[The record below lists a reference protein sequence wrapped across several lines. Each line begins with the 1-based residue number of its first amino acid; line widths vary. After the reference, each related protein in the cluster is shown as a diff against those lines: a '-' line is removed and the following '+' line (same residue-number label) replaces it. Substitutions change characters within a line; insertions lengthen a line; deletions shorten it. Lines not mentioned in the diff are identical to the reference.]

1 MASVARRVIMSW
13 FLRRGILA
21 PRAASRKPPAVAWWY
36 AMRVQILGLGY
47 VGLPAAGLLAAA
59 GHRVLGVDPDAARRA
74 AIGEG
79 LFFAEDE
86 GLREMLGAA
95 MASGALTLHASPQPA
110 EVHVVA
116 VPTPLGAGQAPELGF
131 VWAAAGSLRPV
142 LAAGDLVLL
151 ESTVP
156 VGTTAALAA
165 LLPGAE
171 VAHAP
176 ERVLPGALLEE
187 LRRNPRIVGG
197 VTPRAA
203 ERARAFY
210 RGFVQ
215 GEVTA
220 TDAASAEMAKL
231 VENSFRDVN
240 IAFAN
245 EVALLAA
252 RHGLDAH
259 HVIALANRHPRVAV
273 LRPGPGVGGH
283 CIAVDPWFLAHGMG
297 DAARLIPAARAVDAA
312 TRLHWLEAAS
322 ALCLAGMG
330 VTCLGLAYKADVGDL
345 RESPAL
351 WIAQALSA
359 RHPGQ
364 VRCVEPL
371 LDALPDGL
379 AASTLEDALAGDD
392 ALLLLVDHAAF
403 RAVPPARRRGR
414 IVLDPRGAWR
424 DR

>member
-1 MASVARRVIMSW
+1 
-13 FLRRGILA
+13 
-21 PRAASRKPPAVAWWY
+21 
-36 AMRVQILGLGY
+36 MRVQVLGLGY
-47 VGLPAAGLLAAA
+47 VGLPAAVLLAAA
-59 GHRVLGVDPDAARRA
+59 GHAVRGVEPDGARRA
-74 AIGEG
+74 AIAEG
-79 LFFAEDE
+79 RFFADDE
-86 GLREMLGAA
+86 GLRAILNRVALELAA
-95 MASGALTLHASPQPA
+95 EPA
-110 EVHVVA
+110 PADVHLIA
-116 VPTPLGAGQAPELGF
+116 VPTPLREDRTPELRF
-131 VWAAAGSLRPV
+131 VQAAAESLRPV
-142 LAAGDLVLL
+142 LAGGELVLL

-156 VGTTAALAA
+156 VGATAALAA
-165 LLPGAE
+165 TLPGAD

-176 ERVLPGALLEE
+176 ERVLPGNILAE

-203 ERARAFY
+203 ARARAFY
-210 RGFVQ
+210 ESFVD
-215 GEVTA
+215 GAVTE

-259 HVIALANRHPRVAV
+259 HVISLANRHPRVAV

-283 CIAVDPWFLAHGMG
+283 CIALDPWFLAHGAG

-312 TRLHWLEAAS
+312 TRAHWLEAAS
-322 ALCLAGMG
+322 ALCASGMG
-330 VTCLGLAYKADVGDL
+330 VTCLGLAYKADVADL

-351 WIAQALSA
+351 WIASELTR

-379 AASTLEDALAGDD
+379 AASTLDAALDGSD

-403 RAVPPARRRGR
+403 RAVPPGRRRNR
-414 IVLDPRGAWR
+414 VVLDPRGAWR
-424 DR
+424 E